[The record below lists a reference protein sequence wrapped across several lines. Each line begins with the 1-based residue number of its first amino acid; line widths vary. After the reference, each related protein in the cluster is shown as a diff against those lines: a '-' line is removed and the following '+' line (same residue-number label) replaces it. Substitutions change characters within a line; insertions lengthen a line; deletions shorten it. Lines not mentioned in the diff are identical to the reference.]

1 MANPRALVKRRKSVQ
16 NTRKITKTME
26 MVSTAR
32 MAKAQVAAV
41 AARPYAHKL
50 REVIGDLAGLS
61 GGIQHPLLVE
71 HPMPRKAVLI
81 VMTSD
86 RGLCAAFNS
95 NVIRAAREFYREL
108 KARGLDIELIVHG
121 KKAQAALKYSN
132 LAVAKTYLRV
142 SDKPNYGRAEEIG
155 QDLIDRYT
163 KGEIDEAYVA
173 YSVFKNLTSQVPK
186 VEKLLPLAGLEGS
199 GDAGVSKKRA
209 GAGYLFHPGPEKIL
223 SEMLPLVVKLS
234 IFTAM
239 LDSNAGEHSAR
250 RVAMKNATDAAD
262 DMIKSLTQRYN
273 RARQG
278 KITQEISEIVSGA
291 EAL

>member
-41 AARPYAHKL
+41 AARPYAKKL
-50 REVIGDLAGLS
+50 REVIGDLAGAS
-61 GGIQHPLLVE
+61 TNIQHPLLVE
-71 HPMPRKAVLI
+71 HPKPKKVVMI
-81 VMTSD
+81 IMTSD

-95 NVIRAAREFYREL
+95 NIMRAAREFYKEL
-108 KARGLDIELIVHG
+108 KARNVEIEFIAHG
-121 KKAQAALKYSN
+121 KKAQGALKYAG
-132 LAVAKTYLRV
+132 LAVAKSYVRI
-142 SDKPNYGRAEEIG
+142 SDKPDYSRAEEIG

-163 KGEIDEAYVA
+163 GGEIDEAYVA

-186 VEKLLPLAGLEGS
+186 VEKLLPLAGLGGS
-199 GDAGVSKKRA
+199 GEGKDAKKKA

-223 SEMLPLVVKLS
+223 SELLPLVVKLS
-234 IFTAM
+234 IFSAM
-239 LDSNAGEHSAR
+239 LDNAAGEHSAR

-262 DMIKSLTQRYN
+262 EMIKSLTQRYN

-278 KITQEISEIVSGA
+278 KITQEISEIVGGA

>member
-41 AARPYAHKL
+41 AARPYARKL
-50 REVIGDLAGLS
+50 REVIGDLAGAS
-61 GGIQHPLLVE
+61 VPIRHPLLTD
-71 HPMPRKAVLI
+71 HPAPRKAVMI

-95 NVIRAAREFYREL
+95 NILRAAREFHKEL
-108 KARGLDIELIVHG
+108 KGRNLEVELIAHG
-121 KKAQAALKYSN
+121 KKAQGALKYAG
-132 LAVAKTYLRV
+132 LAVAKSYVRV
-142 SDKPNYGRAEEIG
+142 SDKPDYRRAEEIG
-155 QDLIDRYT
+155 QELIDRYT
-163 KGEIDEAYVA
+163 RGEIDEAYVA

-186 VEKLLPLAGLEGS
+186 VEKLLPLAGLGGAS
-199 GDAGVSKKRA
+199 GA
-209 GAGYLFHPGPEKIL
+209 GAAKKTGAGFLFHPGPERIL
-223 SEMLPLVVKLS
+223 AELLPLVVKLS
-234 IFTAM
+234 IFSAM
-239 LDSNAGEHSAR
+239 LDNAAGEHSAR

-262 DMIKSLTQRYN
+262 EMIKSLTQRYN